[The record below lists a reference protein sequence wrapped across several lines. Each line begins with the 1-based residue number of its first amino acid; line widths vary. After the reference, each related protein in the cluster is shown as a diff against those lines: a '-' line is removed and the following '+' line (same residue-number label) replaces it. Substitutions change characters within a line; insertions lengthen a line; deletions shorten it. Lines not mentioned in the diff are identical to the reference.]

1 MRSPSFT
8 TRSKSKKAGLVLFPF
23 FILLFTFAA
32 AAQRVA
38 ILTSDNS
45 EQSNAVA
52 ESLSEALSTRLKVI
66 DSDLSKAAFNS
77 KKPTD
82 PFNMTADES
91 KRAGAA
97 IGCDQLILIRAAN
110 QRRSAFGRA
119 EYYEAYAVIYVVS
132 SRTGRLIHWAL
143 HKTEAKVP
151 AAAAKLLNDTTT
163 VIADEIKAK
172 IDVAA
177 KAEVAE
183 APLSFMEE
191 PPEANSPNAK
201 NFIAPIPFRR
211 IKPEYTADASF
222 YEVTATVELMV
233 DLDAT
238 GKILRTEIVRWA
250 GYGLDE
256 SVERAV
262 RQMNWR
268 PAERN
273 GKTLPMR
280 FLLRY
285 NFKKVDKEPL

>member
-1 MRSPSFT
+1 MRSLSFT
-8 TRSKSKKAGLVLFPF
+8 IRSKRKKVGFLLVP
-23 FILLFTFAA
+23 FTFFLFSFTA

-38 ILTSDNS
+38 ILTPDNA
-45 EQSNAVA
+45 EQSTAVA
-52 ESLSEALSTRLKVI
+52 KSLSEALSTKLKVI
-66 DSDLSKAAFNS
+66 DSDLSQAAFDS

-91 KRAGAA
+91 KRTGAA
-97 IGCDQLILIRAAN
+97 IGCDQLVLIRAAN
-110 QRRSAFGRA
+110 QRRSASGRG
-119 EYYEAYAVIYVVS
+119 EYFEAYAVVYVVS
-132 SRTGRLIHWAL
+132 SRTGRLIYWAL
-143 HKTEAKVP
+143 HNYEAKN
-151 AAAAKLLNDTTT
+151 AATAAKFLDAATPA
-163 VIADEIKAK
+163 IAEEIRTK
-172 IDVAA
+172 IELISRS
-177 KAEVAE
+177 EVAE
-183 APLSFMEE
+183 PNVALMEE
-191 PPEANSPNAK
+191 PPDPKSPDAK

-211 IKPEYTADASF
+211 IKPEYTAEAAF

-256 SVERAV
+256 SVDRTV

-273 GKTLPMR
+273 GKALPMR

-285 NFKKVDKEPL
+285 NFKKVDKQPL

>member
-8 TRSKSKKAGLVLFPF
+8 IRFNSKRAVLLLLPF
-23 FILLFTFAA
+23 SFFLFTFAA

-38 ILTSDNS
+38 ILTPDNA
-45 EQSNAVA
+45 EQSKAVA
-52 ESLSEALSTRLKVI
+52 ERLSEALSARLKVI
-66 DSDLSKAAFNS
+66 DSDLSQAAFSS
-77 KKPTD
+77 KRPTD

-91 KRAGAA
+91 KRAGSA
-97 IGCDQLILIRAAN
+97 IGCDHLILVRAAN
-110 QRRSAFGRA
+110 QRRNASGRGD
-119 EYYEAYAVIYVVS
+119 YYEAYAVIYVVS

-143 HKTEAKVP
+143 HKYEAVNAPVAARFLDAATP
-151 AAAAKLLNDTTT
+151 A
-163 VIADEIKAK
+163 IADEVKAK
-172 IDVAA
+172 IDLIS
-177 KAEVAE
+177 KSEVAE
-183 APLSFMEE
+183 PPIQFIEE
-191 PPEANSPNAK
+191 PPDPTSPSAK

-211 IKPEYTADASF
+211 VKPEYTIQAAF
-222 YEVTATVELMV
+222 YEVAATVEIMV
-233 DLDAT
+233 DLDAA

-256 SVERAV
+256 SVDRTV